1 MDTANPAPSH
11 AFVTPPS
18 APFRTLLANA
28 ARFWEPR
35 RLLFNAVLT
44 AVTAA
49 WVVASWPHFRPAFT
63 FASLPP
69 LALLA
74 LLANLC
80 YSAAYFV
87 DIPMQVSSR
96 KPLSPRAR
104 WALWLLGTLFAILL
118 ASYWINDEIYPD
130 FR

>member
-1 MDTANPAPSH
+1 MDVANPAQSQS
-11 AFVTPPS
+11 FGNPPS
-18 APFRTLLANA
+18 APLRALLSNA
-28 ARFWEPR
+28 IRFWEPR
-35 RLLFNAVLT
+35 RLLYNLVLT

-49 WVVASWPHFRPAFT
+49 WVAASWPHFRPALT
-63 FASLPP
+63 FSTLPP
-69 LALLA
+69 LAVLA

-87 DIPMQVSSR
+87 DIPLQASSPSTLQR
-96 KPLSPRAR
+96 GR
-104 WALWLLGTLFAILL
+104 WALWVLGTLFAILL

>member
-1 MDTANPAPSH
+1 MDAVNTTPSQSL
-11 AFVTPPS
+11 ACPPS
-18 APFRTLLANA
+18 PPFRQLLANA

-35 RLLFNAVLT
+35 RLLYNAVLT

-49 WVVASWPHFRPAFT
+49 WVAVSWPHFRPAFT
-63 FASLPP
+63 FSSLPP

-87 DIPMQVSSR
+87 DLPMQS
-96 KPLSPRAR
+96 LSPITLRRGR
-104 WALWLLGTLFAILL
+104 WSLFLLGTLFAILL

-130 FR
+130 FH